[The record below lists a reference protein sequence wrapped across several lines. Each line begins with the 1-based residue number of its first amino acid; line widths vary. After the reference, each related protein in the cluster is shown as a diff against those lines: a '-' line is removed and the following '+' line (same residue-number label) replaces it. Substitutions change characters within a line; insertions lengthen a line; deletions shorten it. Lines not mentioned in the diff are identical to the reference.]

1 MDDPLVK
8 LWAKI
13 TLGTVAGF
21 VVIGGIGNAIDPNP
35 APTNAASSTTIA
47 AAATAT
53 TDAPPPPPP
62 APVVEAPAPAS
73 PVAAPPVQ
81 AAPPVPAPV
90 DVRNDPAVVDAVYV
104 MALDQRG
111 IHYASKEAAIRL
123 GHRICEG
130 YQVGATTLQIAD
142 AMKDSSYT
150 QEEIGFIIGDA
161 AQAYC
166 PEYANY

>member
-62 APVVEAPAPAS
+62 

-130 YQVGATTLQIAD
+130 YQAGATTLQIAD